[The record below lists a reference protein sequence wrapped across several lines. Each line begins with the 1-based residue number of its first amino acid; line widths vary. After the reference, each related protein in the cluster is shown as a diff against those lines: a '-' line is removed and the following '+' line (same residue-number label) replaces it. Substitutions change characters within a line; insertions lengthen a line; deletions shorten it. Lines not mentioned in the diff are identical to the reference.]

1 MPRKPRTREQLF
13 QCVQTLA
20 SQCIG
25 SSTALH
31 DETLVRI
38 VSEVVY
44 GTTLQSECTLRR
56 VLKLGESDRLLW
68 TTAVL
73 TAALTQNGLHDDAE
87 AIEEYAQMAL
97 FRDAQQRPQRSTFL
111 DIPCTSD
118 PITCSLSSDSLSL
131 PVPLVPLVLPAAP
144 IPIRAGGTTANSSSA
159 TANAS
164 VCSYLSVAEIRG
176 RSAKTDM
183 LWAWPEASSPTPSNV
198 LLLSPPMRPNSPGEI
213 APSFLLPRL
222 SQCGSGRNGSDVGL
236 APDPRHSLIAAAG
249 GNLSTKQSSSSM
261 SAAPFPLAR
270 EWQEDRQQQQHMQ
283 KQQQPL
289 QQQPLQQHMQQHI
302 PSLLLSSPLS
312 MGTVVDSKLSA
323 PKTPSIV
330 PARVDSHAP
339 RVLQHSTTTMRSGGG
354 SSNGVCAAMK
364 SLCACANVISLIQ
377 EMHSSARFARRCIR
391 VTPTRMDCS
400 SPSPSPSPNPN
411 PSPSPSPISKVPH
424 GSTLLLPSSSSSM
437 TSSHTTT
444 INNISSSNDKY
455 KSGHA
460 VSSGSSVSLGRGRR
474 RVFGLLRDEMVMHTA
489 STSQLML

>member
-249 GNLSTKQSSSSM
+249 GNLSTKQSSSS
-261 SAAPFPLAR
+261 
-270 EWQEDRQQQQHMQ
+270 
-283 KQQQPL
+283 
-289 QQQPLQQHMQQHI
+289 I
-302 PSLLLSSPLS
+302 

>member
-44 GTTLQSECTLRR
+44 GATLQSECTLRR

-144 IPIRAGGTTANSSSA
+144 IPIRAG
-159 TANAS
+159 
-164 VCSYLSVAEIRG
+164 
-176 RSAKTDM
+176 
-183 LWAWPEASSPTPSNV
+183 
-198 LLLSPPMRPNSPGEI
+198 GEI